1 VRGGKCIRFP
11 VTDVRVFSGRT
22 STGVR
27 GIRLAKDDEVISM
40 SILRHADFSP
50 EERTAFLRL
59 QRQKRGETETEVET
73 AVEPEAEEAAADG
86 SVTLS
91 RERIAEMEEMQDFLL
106 AITEKGFGKR
116 SSAYEYRI
124 AGRGGQGIANID
136 VTDKNGPVV
145 ASFPVGEKD
154 HIVLVTDGGQIIRC
168 PVHDIRIAGRKTQGV
183 TVFKVADGE
192 RVVSVSRLSDDGAE
206 DTNGNGG
213 NGQNG
218 HAAAGESESAGS
230 TEGQDAA
237 GKGDGA
243 DPHGA

>member
-59 QRQKRGETETEVET
+59 QRQKRGETEVEVET
-73 AVEPEAEEAAADG
+73 AVEPEAEEAAAAG
-86 SVTLS
+86 TVNLS

-218 HAAAGESESAGS
+218 HAAAGEGEGAGV
-230 TEGQDAA
+230 TDGQEAA